1 MLKTQVLLIET
12 DPAIALGL
20 PELINQQDR
29 VEIIVDVATNYQDG
43 LSKAISSQPDL
54 ILMDL
59 NDGKGLKLAEQI
71 RENLPK
77 IKILF
82 LSANLEKQEDLIS
95 LIADGYNG
103 FCLKGIKV
111 DELIEAI
118 QVTQKEEDSI
128 YLDSKIIGDLRKQ
141 VSRLKHITRESSK
154 EISQILA
161 EFTKRQKEV
170 LKLLIQGKDDA
181 EIGESLEINPYT
193 VRSHITAIRNKL
205 VAKNKS
211 EAIAKCWSS
220 GLAYEL

>member
-20 PELINQQDR
+20 PELINQQDQ

-43 LSKAISSQPDL
+43 LSRAISSRPDL

-59 NDGKGLKLAEQI
+59 NDGKGLKLAKQI

-111 DELIEAI
+111 DKLIEAI
-118 QVTQKEEDSI
+118 QITQEEEDSI
-128 YLDSKIIGDLRKQ
+128 YLDPKILGDLRKQ
-141 VSRLKHITRESSK
+141 VSRLKNITRESSK

-161 EFTKRQKEV
+161 EFTKRQKDV
-170 LKLLIQGKDDA
+170 LKLLIQGKDDI
-181 EIGESLEINPYT
+181 EIGQVLEINPYT
-193 VRSHITAIRNKL
+193 VRSHVTAIRNKL
-205 VAKNKS
+205 VARNKS

>member
-20 PELINQQDR
+20 PELINQQDQ

-43 LSKAISSQPDL
+43 LLKAISSQPNL

-82 LSANLEKQEDLIS
+82 LSANLSKQEDLIS

-103 FCLKGIKV
+103 FCLKGISIDK
-111 DELIEAI
+111 LIEAI
-118 QVTQKEEDSI
+118 QVNQEEDSI
-128 YLDSKIIGDLRKQ
+128 YLDSKIVGDLRKQ

-154 EISQILA
+154 EINQIMA
-161 EFTKRQKEV
+161 EFTERQKDV
-170 LKLLIQGKDDA
+170 LKLLVQGKDNT
-181 EIGESLEINPYT
+181 EIGQSLHINPYT

-205 VAKNKS
+205 VVKNKS

>member
-29 VEIIVDVATNYQDG
+29 VAIIVDVATNYQDG
-43 LSKAISSQPDL
+43 LLKAISSQPDL

-77 IKILF
+77 IKVLF

-111 DELIEAI
+111 DKLIEAI
-118 QVTQKEEDSI
+118 EITQKEEDSI
-128 YLDSKIIGDLRKQ
+128 YLDSKILGDLRKQ
-141 VSRLKHITRESSK
+141 VSRLKNITRESSK

-161 EFTKRQKEV
+161 EFTERQKDV
-170 LKLLIQGKDDA
+170 LKLLVQGKNNT
-181 EIGESLEINPYT
+181 EIGQSLHINPYT

-205 VAKNKS
+205 VVKNKS

>member
-29 VEIIVDVATNYQDG
+29 VAIIVDVATNYQDG
-43 LSKAISSQPDL
+43 LLKAISSQPDL

-82 LSANLEKQEDLIS
+82 LSANLSKQEDLIS

-103 FCLKGIKV
+103 FCLKGISIDK
-111 DELIEAI
+111 LIEAI
-118 QVTQKEEDSI
+118 QVTQEEDSI
-128 YLDSKIIGDLRKQ
+128 YLDSKIVGDLRKQ

-154 EISQILA
+154 EINQIMA
-161 EFTKRQKEV
+161 EFTERQKDV
-170 LKLLIQGKDDA
+170 LKLLVQGKDNT
-181 EIGESLEINPYT
+181 EIGQSLHINPYT

-205 VAKNKS
+205 VVKNKS